1 MKIKQLHIYGFGKWQ
16 DQKWDLS
23 EQQLS
28 VIAGDNEAGKS
39 TIRAFIL
46 FILFG
51 LSPQQRQRYL
61 PKRGGQLGGKLTVE
75 GADRKDYTIERIDN
89 RSNAEAICLDQ
100 NGQKQSADWLNQELN
115 GVDRALYN
123 QIFNFDVFDLQLE
136 AGFSKEQLGEV
147 LLSVGMTGSDRIY
160 QTEKELKKVLD
171 GQFKKQGSKPALN
184 QLINQLVDQDR
195 KLKNIQ
201 DSVDTYQT
209 HQNKSQ
215 AYQAKIDHYRAKTLQ
230 LNQQLNIYV
239 EQQRVYSAIE
249 NYHLN
254 KQKLAEYPETIEFP
268 EQGEVRFQQLKK
280 TIQPLKSDAE
290 VVKRQESDLKSDL
303 DQIEKR
309 LLPEQKMRQLE
320 NRLEQTKQYQEHTNE
335 KIHLERQI
343 KEKQA
348 TITTELNELKL
359 NLTEA
364 ELEQLPVNYTTE
376 TAWQT
381 LADHYHQTTKQII
394 DLEQANK
401 TLTIR
406 LATLEANS
414 QDFKAKTLVTRE
426 KEAIETEIHQINQQF
441 DQAQQKDHPLLKQQ
455 LSQRFYGL
463 LSIIMMVASLALILT
478 NDNNWLTGLLA
489 GVILV
494 VGVVFVWQ
502 QTKFRKKSLKLL
514 NERQTD
520 RTSELTER
528 RDELMK
534 KLTLHDNNRDQLL
547 LTQEKLR
554 QLADEQNQVNKQL
567 TKLHWEQKQIDEAI
581 ADERSQFLFL
591 TDLSVGFWPDLAKRL
606 KAIIDLIN
614 QRDQLQEHLKS
625 ELSWLDQFEQETK
638 TQLTDLI
645 EQTETDFQTQLKYL
659 EEQLIKQTNY
669 REQEQKLRQRLIE
682 QSETRKQIEAKL
694 IPYEAE
700 LTELFKLANV
710 STEEQFLNRAQL
722 YQEWSE
728 LIEKQAEKVRQIK
741 LHLPESVTT
750 PIMAGEFLTKN
761 ELELKVGSI
770 REELVMIDEEL
781 SELVQREADQQA
793 MLKSLAHSKEAVDLK
808 HAFHLTEDKLAS
820 GARDWLVR
828 QVALKQVEKTKAV
841 FQTSYLPVVLVKA
854 SEFLGQLTAGRYL
867 KLDFDLGSH
876 ELFLLAADQ
885 QTYRLDELSQGTVD
899 QLFVSIRLAISS
911 WLAEHIRL
919 PFLID
924 DGFVHF
930 DRKRKRE
937 MGQILAQLSDVHQ
950 IIYFTK
956 DMDGLDLSG
965 DDFIIL

>member
-61 PKRGGQLGGKLTVE
+61 PKRGGQLGGQLVVQ
-75 GADRKDYTIERIDN
+75 GSDGQDYTIERIDN

-100 NGQKQSADWLNQELN
+100 NGQKQTADWLNQELN

-123 QIFNFDVFDLQLE
+123 QIFNFDVFGLQLE
-136 AGFSKEQLGEV
+136 AGFSREQLGEV

-195 KLKNIQ
+195 KLKNLQ
-201 DSVDTYQT
+201 DSVDAYQM

-230 LNQQLNIYV
+230 LNQQLNLYV
-239 EQQRVYSAIE
+239 EQQRVYPAIE

-254 KQKLAEYPETIEFP
+254 KQKLTEYPETIEFP
-268 EQGEVRFQQLKK
+268 EQGEARFQQLKK
-280 TIQPLKSDAE
+280 TIQPLRADVE
-290 VVKRQESDLKSDL
+290 VVKRQESDLKNDL
-303 DQIEKR
+303 DQVEKQ
-309 LLPEQKMRQLE
+309 LLPEQKMRQLK
-320 NRLEQTKQYQEHTNE
+320 NKLEQAKQYQLHTNE

-348 TITTELNELKL
+348 TITSELDELKL

-364 ELEQLPVNYTTE
+364 DLEQLPINYTTE
-376 TAWQT
+376 KAWQT
-381 LADHYHQTTKQII
+381 LADQYHQTTKQII
-394 DLEQANK
+394 ELEQTTK

-406 LATLEANS
+406 LAALEDAG
-414 QDFKAKTLVTRE
+414 QDFKEKTLATRE

-441 DQAQQKDHPLLKQQ
+441 GHTEEKDHPLLKQQ
-455 LSQRFYGL
+455 SSQRFYSL
-463 LSIIMMVASLALILT
+463 LSIIMMVASLALILM
-478 NDNNWLTGLLA
+478 NDDHWLNGLLA
-489 GVILV
+489 GVIVV
-494 VGVVFVWQ
+494 VGVVFIWQ
-502 QTKFRKKSLKLL
+502 QTKFRKKSLTLL

-520 RTSELTER
+520 RTSELTAR

-534 KLTLHDNNRDQLL
+534 RLTLHDNNRDQLV
-547 LTQEKLR
+547 LTREKLR
-554 QLADEQNQVNKQL
+554 QLTDEQDQVHKQL
-567 TKLHWEQKQIDEAI
+567 TQLHWEQKQTDEAI
-581 ADERSQFLFL
+581 TAERSQFSFL

-606 KAIIDLIN
+606 KAIIDFIN
-614 QRDQLQEHLKS
+614 QRDQLQGNLQS
-625 ELSWLDQFEQETK
+625 ELSWLNQFEQETK
-638 TQLTDLI
+638 ARFSELI
-645 EQTETDFQTQLKYL
+645 EQTEIDFQAQLKDL
-659 EEQLIKQTNY
+659 EELLIKQTNY
-669 REQEQKLRQRLIE
+669 REQEQKLAERLSE

-700 LTELFKLANV
+700 LTELFKLAKV
-710 STEEQFLNRAQL
+710 STEEEFLNRAQL
-722 YQEWSE
+722 YQEWNM
-728 LIEKQAEKVRQIK
+728 LTDKQAEMVRQIK
-741 LHLPESVTT
+741 LHLPDSVTT

-761 ELELKVGSI
+761 ELELKAGAI
-770 REELVMIDEEL
+770 RDQLVIIGEEL

-793 MLKSLAHSKEAVDLK
+793 ILKSLAHSKEAVDLK
-808 HAFHLTEDKLAS
+808 HAFHLTQDKLAM

-828 QVALKQVEKTKAV
+828 QVALKQVEGTKAV
-841 FQTSYLPVVLVKA
+841 FQTSYLPVVLEKA

-867 KLDFDLGSH
+867 KLDFDLGNH

-930 DRKRKRE
+930 DRERKRE

-956 DMDGLDLSG
+956 DMDGLDQSG